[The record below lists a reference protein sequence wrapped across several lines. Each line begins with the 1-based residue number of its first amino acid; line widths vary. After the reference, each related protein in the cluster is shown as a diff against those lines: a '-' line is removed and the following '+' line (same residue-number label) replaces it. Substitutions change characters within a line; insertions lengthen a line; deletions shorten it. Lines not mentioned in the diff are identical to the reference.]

1 MTTIERVHEQ
11 LLHHRGTAPRDDSS
25 APQWI
30 EGHDA
35 IEEKISYLNAETLS
49 DVLIKLGILCD
60 RLEQATVCDGD
71 LFIAKSVR
79 NDLRRL
85 SFEYENYTNGR

>member
-11 LLHHRGTAPRDDSS
+11 LLNHRGVVPHDDSS
-25 APQWI
+25 VMQWI

-35 IEEKISYLNAETLS
+35 IEEKISSLNAETLS

-60 RLEQATVCDGD
+60 RLEQASVCDGD
-71 LFIAKSVR
+71 LFIARSVKK
-79 NDLRRL
+79 DLKQL
-85 SFEYENYTNGR
+85 SFKYEN